1 MKKLVFLFLFVPICI
16 WSQSNFEKGEKLF
29 HAKKY
34 KDAEVVFELNL
45 KYYPNDIKTLERL
58 GEITSEEKQWEKASV
73 YYKKL
78 TQLKPNEADYF
89 YKYGGCLG
97 MKAMEVNKFKAMGLV
112 GDMKSAF
119 EKAIALNPKHLPAR
133 WALIEL
139 YLQLPG
145 IAGGSESKALKYANE
160 LAKLSPVDGYLS
172 KGRIDEY
179 FERYDSAEKNYVKG
193 HEIGNS
199 KITFQKLYNLYLK
212 KLKEPKKAQELK
224 QKFES

>member
-1 MKKLVFLFLFVPICI
+1 MKKILILLLFVPICI
-16 WSQSNFEKGEKLF
+16 WSQSNFEKAEKLF

-34 KDAEVVFELNL
+34 KDAEAAFEINL
-45 KYYPNDIKTLERL
+45 KYYQNDIKTLERL
-58 GEITSEEKQWEKASV
+58 GEINSEEKQWEKAAV
-73 YYKKL
+73 YFKKL
-78 TQLKPNEADYF
+78 TQVKPNEADYF

-97 MKAMEVNKFKAMGLV
+97 MRAMEVNKFKAFGLV

-119 EKAIALNPKHLPAR
+119 EKTIVLNPNHIQAR

-145 IAGGSESKALKYANE
+145 IAGGSELKALKYSNE

-179 FERYDSAEKNYVKG
+179 FERYTFAEKNYIKAD
-193 HEIGNS
+193 EIGNS
-199 KITFQKLYNLYLK
+199 KITFQKLYNLYLN

-224 QKFES
+224 RKFEG